1 MPALSHAP
9 KDPDH
14 WADLVSTC
22 TWTRHILALHAGDAR
37 RACRARF
44 DETAAELAAMQATGE
59 ADAGFLDWAGGL
71 DKRMSELLLELRQA
85 GVDSRVDSALRGLRL
100 LEDLNNIITCVLQEP
115 REEARG

>member
-44 DETAAELAAMQATGE
+44 DETAAELPPCKPPGRRT
-59 ADAGFLDWAGGL
+59 L
-71 DKRMSELLLELRQA
+71 
-85 GVDSRVDSALRGLRL
+85 
-100 LEDLNNIITCVLQEP
+100 DLNNTITCVLQGP